1 VLKVF
6 LVLVVGLFF
15 NVIKGVYFETI
26 HMWLSEGVGGVFGVL
41 NILIRFIMLIIK
53 HCCVTSFCFLDFWLI
68 VYCT

>member
-1 VLKVF
+1 MLKVF